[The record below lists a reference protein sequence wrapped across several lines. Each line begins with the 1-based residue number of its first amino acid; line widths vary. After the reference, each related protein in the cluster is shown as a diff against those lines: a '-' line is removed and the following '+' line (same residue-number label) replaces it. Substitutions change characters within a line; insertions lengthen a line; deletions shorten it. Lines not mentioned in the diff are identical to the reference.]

1 LNKTLAFIGIALIV
15 IGLFF
20 LPSPSPSP
28 QTTTTTTQ
36 TGSPPSSPQPTVSL
50 GASVTI
56 TVISSSGSPV
66 QGASISA
73 ATSATGSG
81 IYNTVKTNSQGFA
94 SVGVQTGCL
103 SGMQGVGS
111 YIYINASGY
120 APRSFSIPCLSQGQV
135 YPLGTIPVFPPGLAI
150 FGLGISQVSPLGY
163 TVAAVGLVILIIAAF
178 MKKR

>member
-20 LPSPSPSP
+20 LPSP

-36 TGSPPSSPQPTVSL
+36 TGSPPPSSQPTVSL

-73 ATSATGSG
+73 ATSASGSG

-111 YIYINASGY
+111 FIYINASGY

-135 YPLGTIPVFPPGLAI
+135 YPLGTIPVIPPGLSI

-163 TVAAVGLVILIIAAF
+163 MVAVVGLVILIISVF